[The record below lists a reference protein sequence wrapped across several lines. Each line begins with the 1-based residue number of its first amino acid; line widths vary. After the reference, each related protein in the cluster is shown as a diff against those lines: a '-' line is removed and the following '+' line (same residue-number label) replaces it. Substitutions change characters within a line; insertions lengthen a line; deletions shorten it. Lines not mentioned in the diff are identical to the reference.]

1 MLIPARPLMASSVK
15 KRSLLLLMLMYLHCT
30 LRLLYI
36 NIWTTM
42 DGVINQHS
50 EARLRYFTQAS
61 LGAPYPAAGSLH

>member
-1 MLIPARPLMASSVK
+1 
-15 KRSLLLLMLMYLHCT
+15 
-30 LRLLYI
+30 
-36 NIWTTM
+36 M